1 MAEAASVTLAEFTEL
16 LSAGAGVRIT
26 PDLVG
31 DGTTFDEIGVD
42 SLALLGVIP
51 ILERTRQ
58 ILLPNDAE
66 NIKTVSDFLDLVN
79 DIARKAGLNDGTN
92 REQRGHQGA
101 VGPGLVQ
108 DQRCSR
114 LA

>member
-31 DGTTFDEIGVD
+31 EGTTFVELGVD

-51 ILERTRQ
+51 VIERTRQ
-58 ILLPNDAE
+58 ILLPADAE
-66 NIKTVSDFLDLVN
+66 SIESVSDFLDLVN
-79 DIARKAGLNDGTN
+79 DTVRKAG
-92 REQRGHQGA
+92 
-101 VGPGLVQ
+101 
-108 DQRCSR
+108 
-114 LA
+114 